1 MPYSSKMTMRKWT
14 FLSNHG
20 HVLIALS
27 KNPTLRI
34 RDLVDVIGITERSV
48 RAIIADLSAD
58 GYLEIVKNGRRNEY
72 RINDEMNFR
81 HPAEATYQINELIKV
96 FKES

>member
-1 MPYSSKMTMRKWT
+1 MTTGKWT

-48 RAIIADLSAD
+48 RAIIADLNAD

>member
-1 MPYSSKMTMRKWT
+1 MTTGKWT